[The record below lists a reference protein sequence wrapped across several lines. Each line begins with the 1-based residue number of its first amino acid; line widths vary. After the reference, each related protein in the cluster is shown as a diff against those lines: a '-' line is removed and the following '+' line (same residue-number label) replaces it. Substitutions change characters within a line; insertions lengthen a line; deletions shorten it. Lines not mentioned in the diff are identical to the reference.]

1 MKKVRQRSS
10 DENAST
16 SEFGGRER
24 RGEAPRQL
32 LHVDRAH
39 LADQSDQQ
47 LNLGDIILLLLNIS
61 TCTLHHQTGV
71 HLSSQSSST
80 TSSHSWLGMLMHS
93 VVGTIAHT
101 WLRIGIGTL
110 MRMMPMLVKGYVG
123 VVYHLSRHILTR
135 LLWHQGALLPFYFFT
150 IIFQLSFTNLK
161 LRRLESQSIY

>member
-1 MKKVRQRSS
+1 MPLCANSMGGVRTQFFKVEICSQCTVLQNGHLNTSVGNFLKWKVCQSSS
-10 DENAST
+10 DENAPT
-16 SEFGGRER
+16 SEFRRRER

-47 LNLGDIILLLLNIS
+47 LNLGDIMLLWNIS

-110 MRMMPMLVKGYVG
+110 MRMISMLVKGYVC
-123 VVYHLSRHILTR
+123 
-135 LLWHQGALLPFYFFT
+135 
-150 IIFQLSFTNLK
+150 
-161 LRRLESQSIY
+161 

>member
-101 WLRIGIGTL
+101 WLRIGIGAL
-110 MRMMPMLVKGYVG
+110 MRMISMLVKGYVC
-123 VVYHLSRHILTR
+123 
-135 LLWHQGALLPFYFFT
+135 
-150 IIFQLSFTNLK
+150 
-161 LRRLESQSIY
+161 